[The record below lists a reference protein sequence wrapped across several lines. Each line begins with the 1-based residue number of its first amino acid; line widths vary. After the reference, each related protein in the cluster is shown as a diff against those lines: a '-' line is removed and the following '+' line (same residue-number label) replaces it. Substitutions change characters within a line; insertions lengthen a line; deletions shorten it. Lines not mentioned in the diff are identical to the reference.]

1 MEQLPAGRKLVTRTV
16 AITLRPAGGG
26 VIPHME
32 EDSRERFEGESMP
45 DGRRTW
51 PDSYFLT
58 YFWTRQFSVSATKI
72 SSRGD
77 TAM

>member
-1 MEQLPAGRKLVTRTV
+1 MEQLPAHRMLVTRTV

-45 DGRRTW
+45 DGRR
-51 PDSYFLT
+51 
-58 YFWTRQFSVSATKI
+58 
-72 SSRGD
+72 G
-77 TAM
+77 